1 MKRIETWA
9 QDYDRNPVPDE
20 KTVSGWHI
28 ALIKTGI
35 VIALPAFF
43 TGAEIGTALG
53 LADACLVIVAAAFLL
68 ALLGAL
74 TGTVG
79 ASSRLSTS
87 MILQFSFGPVGAKV
101 VNLIL
106 ALTLLGW
113 FGVTTALFGHTLNDL
128 AGRALTVQTAPAVYM
143 LLGAMLMIATT
154 VFGFKAL
161 QKLSDLVVPLLLVGL
176 VLVACIAS
184 QQSELHSIMSA
195 PGDGSLSMGLGISAL
210 VGGMVVGVTIFPDLA
225 RFAHSPVHGQTAAG
239 LSYGLAVPFVL
250 VTVSI
255 PSIITGEKDLLL
267 IMLSLGLG
275 VSALLALI
283 ITAWT
288 TNAGNLYSS
297 SLVLATIFQAAQK
310 WKICIVAGLIGTAFA
325 VSGITD
331 HFLPFLVLLGVSIPP
346 IAGIYLADFFFI
358 QNKHYD
364 PVKLQTMPP
373 VHIKAFVAWLLGITI
388 ASMTAK
394 DIFSLTG
401 IPSCDAV
408 FTAFF
413 AYILQEKLL
422 PGNLSRLY
430 RKMP

>member
-1 MKRIETWA
+1 MKSIETWT
-9 QDYDRNPVPDE
+9 QDYDRSAVPDE

-53 LADACLVIVAAAFLL
+53 LADACLVIIAAAFLL

-113 FGVTTALFGHTLNDL
+113 FGVTAALFGHTLNDL
-128 AGRALTVQTAPAVYM
+128 AGRALTIQTAPAVYM
-143 LLGAMLMIATT
+143 LLGGLLMIGTT

-184 QQSELHSIMSA
+184 QQGELRSIMSA

-225 RFAHSPVHGQTAAG
+225 RFAHSSVHGQAAAG

-297 SLVLATIFQAAQK
+297 SLVLATIFQAAEK
-310 WKICIVAGLIGTAFA
+310 WKICVVAGLIGTAFA

-331 HFLPFLVLLGVSIPP
+331 LFLPFLVLLGVSIPP